1 MFRNQ
6 SLPPRTYTHNAIPI
20 LLCKDPALG
29 EGDIILE
36 E

>member
-1 MFRNQ
+1 MLRNQ
-6 SLPPRTYTHNAIPI
+6 SLPPRAYTRNANPI